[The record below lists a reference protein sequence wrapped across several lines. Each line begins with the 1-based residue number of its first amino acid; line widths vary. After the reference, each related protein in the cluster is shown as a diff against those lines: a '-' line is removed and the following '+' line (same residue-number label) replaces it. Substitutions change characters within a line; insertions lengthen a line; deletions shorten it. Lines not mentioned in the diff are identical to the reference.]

1 MADFN
6 IIVIDDDVNDS
17 WVTDMKANYPNAE
30 ISCFGTPDEAWSYI
44 DCNKIY
50 KTVIFLDCFFKGEML
65 GVSTLKEI
73 RRRSSLISVVITSAV
88 DLAQMGEENLADMIN
103 EKGIYYIRKT
113 EVEDKY
119 KEIIEEIKRN
129 WDYSF
134 DCMLEQWLINHMN
147 MKDKVVYYTDGHGYT
162 VSEVLNAIRLQQ
174 SQGKKI
180 QSAINRYT
188 IDALYKSNIKDE

>member
-17 WVTDMKANYPNAE
+17 WVTDMKANYPQADVN
-30 ISCFGTPDEAWSYI
+30 CFDTPDAAWSYI
-44 DCNKIY
+44 DNNKIY
-50 KTVIFLDCFFKGEML
+50 KTIIFLDCFFGGELL

-73 RRRSSLISVVITSAV
+73 RKRSSLISVVITSAV
-88 DLAQMGEENLADMIN
+88 NLTQMEEESLVDMIN

-119 KEIIEEIKRN
+119 KDVIEEIRRN
-129 WDYSF
+129 WNYSF
-134 DCMLEQWLINHMN
+134 DCMLEQWLINN
-147 MKDKVVYYTDGHGYT
+147 ADQKDKVVYHTDGHGYT
-162 VSEVLNAIRLQQ
+162 VSELLDAIRRQQ
-174 SQGKKI
+174 PEGKII

-188 IDALYKSNIKDE
+188 IEALYKSKI

>member
-17 WVTDMKANYPNAE
+17 WVTDMKANYPQADVN
-30 ISCFGTPDEAWSYI
+30 CFDTPDAAWSYI
-44 DCNKIY
+44 DNNKIY
-50 KTVIFLDCFFKGEML
+50 KTIIFLDCFFGGELL

-73 RRRSSLISVVITSAV
+73 RKRSSLISVVITSAV
-88 DLAQMGEENLADMIN
+88 NLTQMEEESLVDMIN

-119 KEIIEEIKRN
+119 KDVIEEIRRN
-129 WDYSF
+129 WNYSF
-134 DCMLEQWLINHMN
+134 DCMLEQWLLNNIDH
-147 MKDKVVYYTDGHGYT
+147 KDKVVYHTDGHGYT
-162 VSEVLNAIRLQQ
+162 VSELLDAIRRQQ
-174 SQGKKI
+174 PEGKII

-188 IDALYKSNIKDE
+188 IEALYKSKI